1 MEKEFKNSVL
11 STLAYFD
18 LFDHPLEAREL
29 YFYLCGLE
37 RKIGYYD
44 FLLELEEVVE
54 NGLIE
59 SKNGYYFFPG
69 RLDLIKNRES
79 KVNYLEKKMQI
90 AKRGAKL
97 IRFVPFVRA
106 VFVCNT
112 IASSTAGEDSDIDL
126 FIVIEHGHIWLS
138 RFLITML
145 LSIFRLRRTK
155 KKINNRLCLSFYVT
169 DKNLDLS
176 RISIDGEDIYLAY
189 WLSNLTPVYDPQNL
203 LKRIVKENTWAI
215 EILRHFGNV
224 YSVGQLWRVEKLNRM
239 AGFVNFFEK
248 VWSTEYGNLLEDQ
261 ARSVQMSKMRKNKS
275 VQDEQDTRVVINDEM
290 LKFHEND
297 RRELYRQKWQ
307 EKCVECGAIE

>member
-18 LFDHPLEAREL
+18 LFNHPLEAREL
-29 YFYLCGLE
+29 YFYLWGLE
-37 RKIGYYD
+37 RKMGYYD

-59 SKNGYYFFPG
+59 SKNGYYFFPR

-126 FIVIEHGHIWLS
+126 FIVIEQGHIWLS

-155 KKINNRLCLSFYVT
+155 KKINDRLCLSFYVT

-203 LKRIVKENTWAI
+203 LKRIVKENVWAT
-215 EILRHFGNV
+215 ETLRHFGNV
-224 YSVGQLWRVEKLNRM
+224 YNMGQLWRVEKLNRM

-248 VWSTEYGNLLEDQ
+248 IWSTEYGNLLEDQ
-261 ARSVQMSKMRKNKS
+261 ARSIQMSKMRKNKS

-297 RRELYRQKWQ
+297 RRKLYRQKWQ
-307 EKCVECGAIE
+307 EKCIEYGVVE